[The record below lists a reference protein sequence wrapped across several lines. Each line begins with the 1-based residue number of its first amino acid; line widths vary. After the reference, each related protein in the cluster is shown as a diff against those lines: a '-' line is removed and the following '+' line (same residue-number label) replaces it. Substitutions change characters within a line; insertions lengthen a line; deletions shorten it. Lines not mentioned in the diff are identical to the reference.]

1 MHRLAAVPGLPEG
14 PGADGQIPYVEQPAA
29 PVLLLSSADTDLV
42 ACADLLARQPSLLG
56 VEARALNLAALAH
69 PAVIDHYLDS
79 TVRHARLVLVRLL
92 GGRGHW
98 SYGLER
104 LQAWARQPG
113 PDGTRRQLLVLSGTP
128 ELDQE
133 LAALGTVSA
142 PLTLALAGC
151 LRVGG
156 SDNLA
161 SVLRALA
168 ALLSGEEPDPPA
180 VVAAPDPLPH
190 DWREEPGARV
200 GVLLYRA
207 LHMAGDDALM
217 DAVLA
222 TLRRRDLCPRGLW
235 VSSLRDAAVQQGV
248 GDLLERERVE
258 AVLCGTGFASVSFE
272 EAGLGAPLW
281 DRLAVPVL
289 QLLTSGRPRQEWQ
302 QSAIGLGP
310 LDLSLQ
316 VALPE
321 LDGRIG
327 TRVGAFKE
335 VLPDPIATTEERGFV
350 APSPCPVVGTASQP
364 RIRPETSAEAP
375 EAAAGPGAADSGTPA
390 AATTT
395 QGDGLDRG
403 ATSRTQ
409 TLLMQGQAGL
419 PPPLPPGLATA
430 LQCLQPDPERLAW
443 IAALTDAWI
452 QLRQTPPERR
462 QVALVLANYPTRNSR
477 LANGVGLDTPASTAA
492 MLQWMRQAGY
502 DLGDAPL
509 PIDGEA
515 LIRLLLAARSNDP
528 ESDHR
533 PPLEHLGLTAYERW
547 YRSLPEPGRER
558 LEALWGAPAADAG
571 LERCAASASG
581 ADADNPSGQ
590 AFPIRGL
597 RFGRVVV
604 LIQPERGY
612 DRDPSLS
619 YHSPDLPPTHA
630 YLAQYLW
637 LRQSFGAQVVVHVG
651 KHGNLEWLPGKGV
664 GLSDS
669 CFPEWAL
676 GPLPHLY
683 PFIVNDPG
691 EGSQAKRRA
700 QAVILDHLTPP
711 LGRAGLHGELQA
723 LEVLLDEYWEARALG
738 GERAGG
744 LRARLAEELERLQ
757 LPELV
762 RSTPAD
768 VAADPLNPFRVRDA
782 APGRAGGD
790 PAAEPQTAESQ
801 KAEPESAE
809 SAAAGGDRAP
819 SATRQPG
826 PTDELDARLDQ
837 IDGYLCE
844 IKEAQIRIGLH
855 RFGSLPEPEPLVEV
869 LLCLA
874 RPPQVGLCGITQ
886 ALALDLG
893 LDLDP
898 WADPEERPLTERD
911 RTALAALPAW
921 DPASHAE
928 APSETPPEEAT
939 LPLLRCCGDGTAR
952 LEAWALALMGTELE
966 RHAAWAPSTG
976 SRDRGEEPAGSHPP
990 PVRNDSVAPDA
1001 FPPIGERTVAVLR
1014 HVRERLLPALL
1025 ACGEAE
1031 RAAFVR
1037 GLAGGR
1043 IAAGP
1048 SGAPTRG
1055 RPDLLPTGRNFYSV
1069 DLRGL
1074 PSEAAWDLGRRSAE
1088 LLLDLHRLEQ
1098 GEDLRTLALSVWG
1111 TATMRNGGED
1121 IAQALALLGVRP
1133 VWDGPTRRMVDLEV
1147 IPLSLLGRP
1156 RVDVTLRIS
1165 GLFRDAFPQ
1174 LVGWMNKATRMI
1186 AALSEE
1192 GHANPL
1198 AQAAQAD
1205 GHSGRVFGSAPGA
1218 YGAGLQGLID
1228 SGQWEQRGDLAAAY
1242 LNWSQWRYDGEMLV
1256 GGSTLA
1262 AAGAPAS
1269 GGGLEA
1275 RLDRGGLER
1284 RLAAVQVVL
1293 HNQDNRE
1300 HDLLDSDDYY
1310 QFQGG
1315 LSAAVEGLRGEAPA
1329 LWFADHARRER
1340 PRLHRLEKEFDKVL
1354 RSRLLNPRWI
1364 AAMQQHGYKGGFEM
1378 AASLDYLF
1386 AYDAST
1392 GRVPDWSYGALSQ
1405 TWLADPEVLAFLRR
1419 HNPWALRDMAERLL
1433 EAQQRRL
1440 WEGAPAAEIA
1450 RLRQL
1455 VLDSEA
1461 LIEAG

>member
-14 PGADGQIPYVEQPAA
+14 PGADGQIPYVEQPPA

-42 ACADLLARQPSLLG
+42 AIAELLARRPDLLG
-56 VEARALNLAALAH
+56 VEARALNLAALPH

-98 SYGLER
+98 SYGLEQ
-104 LQAWARQPG
+104 LQAWARQPA
-113 PDGTRRQLLVLSGTP
+113 PDGGSRQLVVLAGTP
-128 ELDQE
+128 ELDDE
-133 LAALGTVSA
+133 LAQLGTVEP
-142 PLTLALAGC
+142 PLAIALAAC

-156 SDNLA
+156 ADNLA
-161 SVLRALA
+161 AVLRSLA
-168 ALLSGEEPDPPA
+168 SLLNGQRPDPPA
-180 VVAAPDPLPH
+180 LVPAPDPLPH
-190 DWREEPGARV
+190 DWCDEPGARV
-200 GVLLYRA
+200 GVILYRA
-207 LHMAGDDALM
+207 LRQAGDTELM
-217 DAVLA
+217 EAVLA
-222 TLRRRDLCPRGLW
+222 ALRSRGLCPRGLW

-248 GDLLERERVE
+248 GDLLERERVS

-281 DRLAVPVL
+281 DRLGVPVL

-302 QSAIGLGP
+302 QSSIGLGP

-335 VLPDPIATTEERGFV
+335 VLA
-350 APSPCPVVGTASQP
+350 
-364 RIRPETSAEAP
+364 
-375 EAAAGPGAADSGTPA
+375 
-390 AATTT
+390 
-395 QGDGLDRG
+395 GDGDDASG
-403 ATSRTQ
+403 
-409 TLLMQGQAGL
+409 
-419 PPPLPPGLATA
+419 GLATA
-430 LQCLQPDPERLAW
+430 LQRLRPDHERLAW

-452 QLRQTPPERR
+452 QLRQTPAPQR

-477 LANGVGLDTPASTAA
+477 LANGVGLDTPASAAA
-492 MLQWMRQAGY
+492 MLHWLRQEGY
-502 DLGDAPL
+502 DLGDGPVPA
-509 PIDGEA
+509 DGDA
-515 LIRLLLAARSNDP
+515 LIQALLAGRSNDP

-533 PPLEHLGLTAYERW
+533 PALAHLDLEAYQRW
-547 YRSLPEPGRER
+547 YQELPAAGRQR
-558 LEALWGAPAADAG
+558 LEAVWGPSERDAG
-571 LERCAASASG
+571 LEPGASG
-581 ADADNPSGQ
+581 PG
-590 AFPIRGL
+590 FPVRGL

-630 YLAQYLW
+630 YLAQYRW
-637 LRQSFGAQVVVHVG
+637 LRESFGAHVVVHVG

-664 GLSDS
+664 GLSET

-711 LGRAGLHGELQA
+711 LGRAGLHGNLQT
-723 LEVLLDEYWEARALG
+723 LEGLLDEYWEARSLG
-738 GERAGG
+738 GERAAG
-744 LRARLAEELERLQ
+744 LRQRLATELERLN
-757 LPELV
+757 LP
-762 RSTPAD
+762 
-768 VAADPLNPFRVRDA
+768 
-782 APGRAGGD
+782 GGD
-790 PAAEPQTAESQ
+790 
-801 KAEPESAE
+801 
-809 SAAAGGDRAP
+809 D
-819 SATRQPG
+819 
-826 PTDELDARLDQ
+826 DDLDARLDAA
-837 IDGYLCE
+837 DGYLCE
-844 IKEAQIRIGLH
+844 IKEAQIRLGLH
-855 RFGSLPEPEPLVEV
+855 RYGQLPAPGLLAEL

-874 RPPQVGLCGITQ
+874 RAPQAGLCGLTQ

-893 LDLDP
+893 LELDP
-898 WADPEERPLTERD
+898 WADPEEQPLHQEDQER
-911 RTALAALPAW
+911 L
-921 DPASHAE
+921 
-928 APSETPPEEAT
+928 AT
-939 LPLLRCCGDGTAR
+939 LPAREAKPGVSPAALRRCGDGTAR
-952 LEAWALALMGTELE
+952 LEAWALQLMQQELARAHAE
-966 RHAAWAPSTG
+966 RGPGCSEPLAQSPPWEQESEQAAQSPTFKDPSP
-976 SRDRGEEPAGSHPP
+976 S
-990 PVRNDSVAPDA
+990 
-1001 FPPIGERTVAVLR
+1001 PPIGVRTQQVLE
-1014 HVRERLLPALL
+1014 HVRQRLLPALL

-1031 RAAFVR
+1031 RRAFLT
-1037 GLAGGR
+1037 GLEGGR

-1074 PSEAAWDLGRRSAE
+1074 PTEAAWDLGRRSAE

-1098 GEDLRTLALSVWG
+1098 GEELRALALSVWG

-1121 IAQALALLGVRP
+1121 IAQALALMGVRP

-1174 LVGWMNKATRMI
+1174 LVGWINRATRLV
-1186 AALSEE
+1186 AALTEE
-1192 GHANPL
+1192 GDANPL
-1198 AQAAQAD
+1198 AQAALRE

-1228 SGQWEQRGDLAAAY
+1228 SGQWDSRADLASAF
-1242 LNWSQWRYDGEMLV
+1242 LNWSQWRYDGEMLA
-1256 GGSTLA
+1256 GGSSLV
-1262 AAGAPAS
+1262 APS
-1269 GGGLEA
+1269 GGDGGSGGSLGA
-1275 RLDRGGLER
+1275 QLDRGGLEQ
-1284 RLAAVQVVL
+1284 RLAGVQVVL

-1310 QFQGG
+1310 QFHGG
-1315 LSAAVEGLRGEAPA
+1315 LSAAVETLSGQKPQ
-1329 LWFADHARRER
+1329 LWFGDHSRSAR
-1340 PRLHRLEKEFDKVL
+1340 PRLHRVEKEFDKVL

-1364 AAMQQHGYKGGFEM
+1364 EAMQQHGYKGGFEM

-1386 AYDAST
+1386 AYDASS
-1392 GRVPDWSYGALSQ
+1392 GRVPDWSYGAISQ
-1405 TWLADPEVLAFLRR
+1405 SWLNDETVLAFLRR

-1433 EAQQRRL
+1433 EAQQRGL
-1440 WEGAPAAEIA
+1440 WEGAPATEID
-1450 RLRQL
+1450 RLREL

-1461 LIEAG
+1461 LIEAS